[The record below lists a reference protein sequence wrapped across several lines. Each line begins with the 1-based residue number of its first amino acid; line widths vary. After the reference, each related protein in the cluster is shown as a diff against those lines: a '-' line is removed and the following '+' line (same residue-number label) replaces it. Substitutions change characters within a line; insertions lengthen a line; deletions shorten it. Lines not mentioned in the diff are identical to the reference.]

1 MINYV
6 EKKRSSLVQQY
17 LRLELEKEPNV
28 SSLDDPFSGGAPR
41 DLYHFMRSH
50 TMNSMV

>member
-28 SSLDDPFSGGAPR
+28 SSLEGSPSFYA
-41 DLYHFMRSH
+41 LSH
-50 TMNSMV
+50 DE